1 MPRLWEELSKSNWSK
16 FNSAGV
22 RIFPNQCRKAAS
34 LGRFIEAG
42 DTSADAKQAAAGR
55 LMRRLENLTFIDI
68 SRESKRCGGGSV
80 PLTPQLSPLVPGAEV
95 DTQRARLSDDSS
107 GLICLLPE
115 SDGSRRKIPG
125 VERRHPCDRHGQPP
139 RPGLEWNNGPK
150 WTNLQTTDA
159 NRAPL
164 LGSSLQELLSLFKA
178 NQRFRAPT
186 ISNV

>member
-1 MPRLWEELSKSNWSK
+1 M
-16 FNSAGV
+16 
-22 RIFPNQCRKAAS
+22 RIFPNQRRKAAS

-68 SRESKRCGGGSV
+68 SRESKRCGGGGGGV
-80 PLTPQLSPLVPGAEV
+80 PLTPQLSALVPGAEV

-107 GLICLLPE
+107 SLICLLPE

-139 RPGLEWNNGPK
+139 RRAWDGITGRSGQIYRPQMLTGHRCSVPACRNRCRFSKLMSVLEPPQF
-150 WTNLQTTDA
+150 QTCKNIMA
-159 NRAPL
+159 IHIKKKKE
-164 LGSSLQELLSLFKA
+164 G
-178 NQRFRAPT
+178 
-186 ISNV
+186 